1 MMSPTRL
8 FVSVAEPV
16 VYLKI
21 AGRANFASSVDFK
34 MLVSELR
41 RRGCH
46 RFVLDLTDC
55 PIMDSTFLGVLAG
68 LGLQLAQSA
77 PATSGSGIELLNPH
91 ARIADLLDNLG
102 IAHLFQIIQGVPPL
116 NPCAETTPSAVSR
129 EAMTR
134 TSLEAHQTLMA
145 VQPANIPKFKDVV
158 QFLAEDLN
166 KLKPGPI

>member
-1 MMSPTRL
+1 MTMSPTRL
-8 FVSVAEPV
+8 FVSVAEPA

-34 MLVSELR
+34 TLVSELR
-41 RRGCH
+41 RRGCF

-55 PIMDSTFLGVLAG
+55 PLMDSTFLGVLAG
-68 LGLQLAQSA
+68 LGLQLAQATPAA
-77 PATSGSGIELLNPH
+77 PETGIELLNPH
-91 ARIADLLDNLG
+91 ARVADLLDNLG
-102 IAHLFQIIQGVPPL
+102 IAHLFKTTQGAPPL
-116 NPCAETTPSAVSR
+116 DPCTEATPSAASR
-129 EAMTR
+129 EEMTR

-166 KLKPGPI
+166 KLKPRG